1 MTLVRT
7 GQMSRRKLD
16 PKAVAL
22 WRYEQIEQALD
33 ERLHRDARGKLLR
46 QISRAP
52 VRYPS
57 GVTKKISLSTLYRW
71 VADFR
76 KGGLEALQPRRRQ
89 DDGKVREPIADE
101 VVREALRLLEADPGV
116 SFTFLIAVLE
126 AKLPEHKGRIA
137 RSTLQRRLAA
147 EADYRRIKRAKKRTR
162 RCTRFVARGPHD
174 IWQMDAKGPV
184 SVRLA
189 CGETISF
196 HVLSVIDDA
205 TRAVL
210 AALVVKTPDLAAA
223 VRVFRAA
230 ALRWGLPGSLY
241 VDRASIFDATAF
253 RAGLA
258 QLGSHRIPTR
268 PRNAE
273 ARGKIEAYHR
283 VLARWF
289 TDRLASQVVE
299 SLAHLQLLLDGV
311 INRLYQPH
319 RHRGLKAAP
328 QQALAG
334 LVSSRSV
341 PPTRLYEAFRQQKRL
356 KAHRKTGEVDIQQVT
371 YLVPD
376 DLRGQ
381 RLTFVVDPPGE
392 LPPLVVHPQTGTHL
406 SLRRAAIVAEQH
418 EPSSPLPA
426 PVPWGAGPLQ
436 AIYDDWRGQ
445 RRPLAE
451 PGFGLPEIYALLAAV
466 AGRHVPR
473 SDAEAA
479 LVQRVYRDIG
489 PLPRAAT
496 ETAMRTIATE
506 LGSGRPI
513 KTYLDA
519 LQRRV
524 DATAHSDPQH
534 PQRRP

>member
-1 MTLVRT
+1 MT
-7 GQMSRRKLD
+7 RRKLD

-33 ERLHRDARGKLLR
+33 DKLHRDARGKLLR
-46 QISRAP
+46 QISRTP

-57 GVTKKISLSTLYRW
+57 GVTKRISLSTLYRW
-71 VADFR
+71 VADYR
-76 KGGLEALQPRRRQ
+76 KGGLDALQPRRRQ
-89 DDGKVREPIADE
+89 DDGKVRKPLAGE

-137 RSTLQRRLAA
+137 RSTLQRHLAA
-147 EADYRRIKRAKKRTR
+147 VPDYRRIKRAKKRTR

-184 SVRLA
+184 AVRLA
-189 CGETISF
+189 CGETIAF
-196 HVLSVIDDA
+196 HVLSVLDDA

-210 AALVVKTPDLAAA
+210 VALVVKTPDLAAA
-223 VRVFRAA
+223 VRVFRTA

-241 VDRASIFDATAF
+241 VDRASIFDSAAF

-258 QLGSHRIPTR
+258 ELGSHRIPTR

-283 VLARWF
+283 VLVCWF

-299 SLAHLQLLLDGV
+299 SLEHLQLLLDGV
-311 INRLYQPH
+311 INGLYQPH
-319 RHRGLKAAP
+319 KHRGLKLAP

-334 LVSSRSV
+334 LVSLRSV

-376 DLRGQ
+376 ELRGQ
-381 RLTFVVDPPGE
+381 RLTFVVDPPAE
-392 LPPLVVHPQTGTHL
+392 VPPLVVHPQTGAHL

-418 EPSSPLPA
+418 EPSSPP
-426 PVPWGAGPLQ
+426 PWGAGPLQ

-451 PGFGLPEIYALLAAV
+451 PGFGLPEIYALLARV

-489 PLPRAAT
+489 PLPRVAT
-496 ETAMRTIATE
+496 ETAMRTIAAA

-513 KTYLDA
+513 KTYLDL
-519 LQRRV
+519 LQRKIRA
-524 DATAHSDPQH
+524 ATHTDQQH